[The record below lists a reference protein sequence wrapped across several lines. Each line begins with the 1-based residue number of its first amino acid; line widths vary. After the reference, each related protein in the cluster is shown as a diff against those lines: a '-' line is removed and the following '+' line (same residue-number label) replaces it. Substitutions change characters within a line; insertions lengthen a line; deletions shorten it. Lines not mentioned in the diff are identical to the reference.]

1 MEIDSV
7 KRVPDYRMKNRQLFE
22 QRSAKHNINQ
32 TSKHNNNLTLVK
44 MAIIRQSNLERVKN
58 MSKCGDFAVDVKA
71 ELT

>member
-32 TSKHNNNLTLVK
+32 ISKHNNNLTLVK
-44 MAIIRQSNLERVKN
+44 MAIIRQSNLERVKICP
-58 MSKCGDFAVDVKA
+58 SVVIFAVDVKA